1 MDVGGLPAIRRA
13 CVTTAFVSRS
23 RVGSPNGVVNPFV
36 RCVCDLNDFAI
47 GRRIAR
53 NVMYHDGHDDGL
65 RTTPFWQTRALHS
78 HFAARSFPGLL
89 TPLRM
94 WAHCLANS
102 STHSNPKP

>member
-1 MDVGGLPAIRRA
+1 MDVGEFPAITRA
-13 CVTTAFVSRS
+13 FVTTAFVSRS
-23 RVGSPNGVVNPFV
+23 RGGRSNCVVNPLV
-36 RCVCDLNDFAI
+36 CCVCDPNDFAI
-47 GRRIAR
+47 WRRIAR